1 MSTNLKSLLAERR
14 RVDEKIRPLTGR
26 ELRADE
32 QRAYDRLAS
41 QRSDLA
47 GELEVAAAAE
57 LPGTSKPLQIVRAN
71 FSARQDKLGELRSID
86 EAAAGRAY
94 TSTEA
99 ERAAGLRSELEQID
113 QRVATLLDM
122 EVRGHEIGDATG
134 RLLGGA
140 MDRGVGGVET
150 RAGSVLPDLE
160 HRMADWAAA
169 RGDIRPDER
178 NMSFRKWVKGA
189 VTGDWHD
196 ADMER
201 RAMSEGVLAGGGF
214 AVPTPLSTRI
224 IDRARNAARVLQAGA
239 QTVPMTSQTLKIAR
253 VAGDQTAA
261 WHTENAA
268 IGASD
273 MTLESVTL
281 TARTLTS
288 LVVASRE
295 LIEDAEGVETALEE
309 AFAAQLALS
318 LDLAALYGSGT
329 PPEPRGVKNTTGVTL
344 QSQGANGATLT
355 NYDPLVDAM
364 ATLWDFNE
372 EANGII
378 HAPRTARVLAK
389 LKDTTNQPL
398 VAPDVLQGVPRY
410 TTNQVPTN
418 LTQGTATTASDVFV
432 ADWKQLLVG
441 IRHSFNI
448 QVLNERY
455 ADNYQIGFIA
465 SLRADIV
472 VARPKAFVVVTGV
485 I

>member
-1 MSTNLKSLLAERR
+1 MTTLKSLLAERQR
-14 RVDEKIRPLTGR
+14 IEEKIRPLTGR
-26 ELRADE
+26 DLRADE
-32 QRAYDRLAS
+32 QRSYDRLAS

-57 LPGTSKPLQIVRAN
+57 LPSTSKPMQIVRNN
-71 FSARQDKLGELRSID
+71 FSARQDKVAELRVLD
-86 EAAAGRAY
+86 GAAAGRAY
-94 TSTEA
+94 TSTEEA
-99 ERAAGLRSELEQID
+99 RAAELRSELEQID

-122 EVRGHEIGDATG
+122 EVRGQEIGGATS
-134 RLLGGA
+134 RLLGTVL
-140 MDRGVGGVET
+140 DRGAGGAET

-160 HRMADWAAA
+160 HRMTDWAQA

-196 ADMER
+196 AEMER

-261 WHTENAA
+261 WHTENAP

-318 LDLAALYGSGT
+318 LDLAALYGSGVA
-329 PPEPRGVKNTTGVTL
+329 PEPRGVKNTTGVTL
-344 QSQGANGATLT
+344 QSQGANGAALT
-355 NYDPLVDAM
+355 NYDPLVDAL

-372 EANGII
+372 QANGII
-378 HAPRTARVLAK
+378 HAPRTARTLAK
-389 LKDTTNQPL
+389 LKDTTGQPL
-398 VAPDVLQGVPRY
+398 VAPEVLQGVPRY
-410 TTNQVPTN
+410 TTNQVPTT
-418 LTQGTATTASDVFV
+418 LTQGTATTASDIFV

>member
-1 MSTNLKSLLAERR
+1 MNTLKNLLAERQR
-14 RVDEKIRPLTGR
+14 IEEKIRPLAGR
-26 ELRADE
+26 DHLHADE

-57 LPGTSKPLQIVRAN
+57 LPASSKPLQVVRAN
-71 FSARQDKLGELRSID
+71 FAARQDKVGELRSID
-86 EAAAGRAY
+86 AAAAGRAY
-94 TSTEA
+94 TSDENDQV
-99 ERAAGLRSELEQID
+99 RRLQGELEAID
-113 QRVATLLDM
+113 SRVSNMLDM
-122 EVRGHEIGDATG
+122 EVRGQEMTSATN
-134 RLLGGA
+134 RLLGGVL
-140 MDRGVGGVET
+140 DRGSET

-160 HRMADWAAA
+160 HRMTDWAQA

-178 NMSFRKWVKGA
+178 SMSFRKWVKGA

-196 ADMER
+196 AEMER

-239 QTVPMTSQTLKIAR
+239 QTVPMTSQSLKIAR

-261 WHTENAA
+261 WHSENAP

-329 PPEPRGVKNTTGVTL
+329 APEPRGVKNTTGVTL

-372 EANGII
+372 QANGII
-378 HAPRTARVLAK
+378 HAPRTARTLAK

-398 VAPDVLQGVPRY
+398 VAPEVLQGVPRY

-418 LTQGTATTASDVFV
+418 LTQGAATTASDIFV
-432 ADWKQLLVG
+432 ADWRQLLVG
-441 IRHSFNI
+441 VRHGFTI
-448 QVLNERY
+448 DVLKERY
-455 ADNYQIGFIA
+455 ADNYQLGFLA
-465 SLRADIV
+465 HLRADIV